1 MSTSNQANGVLN
13 TGEIFLFYF
22 ILKGTF
28 LSATVIDMF
37 IRLKRREIKTRI
49 ESEYDENKIQ

>member
-49 ESEYDENKIQ
+49 ESEYD